1 LSSRVVGVVEVLT
14 RKTVVALG
22 LAAQAVSVLAR
33 AYL

>member
-1 LSSRVVGVVEVLT
+1 LSSRAVVVVVVLT

>member
-1 LSSRVVGVVEVLT
+1 LSLLAVAAVEVLT